1 LDPHDPYRALVY
13 FDQCGWNG
21 YVHAGVHRRVFRFS
35 DSHLTGSFKD
45 AGLPDNAEVIYD
57 DYRTSEFAGILCVS
71 GEAYVCNE
79 ELAPC
84 YIRGGR
90 EMWISDGTSL
100 GTVRVSDINPGLA
113 SSDPAYITNV
123 GGAVLFS
130 AYQSP
135 FGRELWRSDGTRL
148 GTVMVADIFVG
159 IGSSNP
165 TYMLL
170 VNGACSWWLRMCGVY
185 VYDSPWCCAVRV
197 DAGTIFFSASN
208 NVHGRELWRTTGLP
222 TDDLSSAWRRALFT
236 VPCSVCCRMRTC

>member
-1 LDPHDPYRALVY
+1 VY

-90 EMWISDGTSL
+90 EMI
-100 GTVRVSDINPGLA
+100 V
-113 SSDPAYITNV
+113 
-123 GGAVLFS
+123 
-130 AYQSP
+130 
-135 FGRELWRSDGTRL
+135 
-148 GTVMVADIFVG
+148 
-159 IGSSNP
+159 
-165 TYMLL
+165 
-170 VNGACSWWLRMCGVY
+170 
-185 VYDSPWCCAVRV
+185 
-197 DAGTIFFSASN
+197 
-208 NVHGRELWRTTGLP
+208 
-222 TDDLSSAWRRALFT
+222 
-236 VPCSVCCRMRTC
+236 

>member
-1 LDPHDPYRALVY
+1 VPPVLDPHDPYRALVY

-170 VNGACSWWLRMCGVY
+170 VNGACSWWLRGCVACMCTTHRG
-185 VYDSPWCCAVRV
+185 A
-197 DAGTIFFSASN
+197 ALSASMQ
-208 NVHGRELWRTTGLP
+208 VPSSSLRATTYTAASCGGRQDCQLTT
-222 TDDLSSAWRRALFT
+222 
-236 VPCSVCCRMRTC
+236 